1 VDVADPA
8 AFLVIAQHDLRD
20 READQ
25 FTVGE
30 LGPVATTGARRDDV
44 VVDQHVEC
52 GEEGVQVFRHRLIM
66 NTLLL
71 RGDTSPPHMIFTASI
86 I

>member
-1 VDVADPA
+1 MTNPA
-8 AFLVIAQHDLRD
+8 AFVVIAQHDLRD

-30 LGPVATTGARRDDV
+30 IGSMTTPGAGRDHV
-44 VVDQHVEC
+44 IIDQHIEC
-52 GEEGVQVFRHRLIM
+52 SQEGVQVFRHRLIM

>member
-1 VDVADPA
+1 VAA
-8 AFLVIAQHDLRD
+8 A
-20 READQ
+20 
-25 FTVGE
+25 
-30 LGPVATTGARRDDV
+30 GARRDDV